1 MTRAH
6 EDSRATPHLGGV
18 TAILVFAFTLVA
30 FVAESELTG
39 YVQSSLGFRVSFS
52 KFSNFVAHS
61 SFSIIFP
68 LHLLYLVVWTG
79 HSHRRLLN
87 GLRIAITKHL
97 EPPSRRSG
105 TPLSR
110 TPFPTFK
117 FVRLVFLMTL
127 GVTIPAL
134 MWFAAVSMAPVA
146 DVTAIWNTNAFF
158 AYLITVHLFKLPWE
172 FRKLAAVLLAT
183 IGVLAVV
190 YGGIQDST
198 EMAPEAGNP
207 SSPSTTSAYTWPLM
221 GDLLT
226 LVASVGYGL
235 YQVLY
240 KRHAAL
246 PSDPEFEPEPSVGG
260 GGRGVYAHPSRAS
273 ATSRDTPEVHHDAV
287 YPPPFGFHANFLTS
301 AIGIVTFS
309 VLWIFIPILHFMG
322 AEPFR
327 FPNTLHIALSVLGI
341 GITGVAFNSGFMIL
355 LGVWG
360 PIITSVGNLLTIVL
374 VYAWDIL
381 IGGAADLITTWSLL
395 GAGGIVVAFGILAYD
410 MWRTA

>member
-1 MTRAH
+1 MS
-6 EDSRATPHLGGV
+6 D
-18 TAILVFAFTLVA
+18 FA
-30 FVAESELTG
+30 
-39 YVQSSLGFRVSFS
+39 
-52 KFSNFVAHS
+52 
-61 SFSIIFP
+61 
-68 LHLLYLVVWTG
+68 
-79 HSHRRLLN
+79 
-87 GLRIAITKHL
+87 
-97 EPPSRRSG
+97 
-105 TPLSR
+105 
-110 TPFPTFK
+110 PFI
-117 FVRLVFLMTL
+117 R
-127 GVTIPAL
+127 
-134 MWFAAVSMAPVA
+134 VA

-198 EMAPEAGNP
+198 EMAPEAGKS

-273 ATSRDTPEVHHDAV
+273 ATSRDTLFTVDGVEEEGEGDDDLDSPEVHHDAV

-341 GITGVAFNSGFMIL
+341 GITGVAFNSGFMVRSPLSAPLTLEPQL
-355 LGVWG
+355 LGLDTD
-360 PIITSVGNLLTIVL
+360 P
-374 VYAWDIL
+374 
-381 IGGAADLITTWSLL
+381 
-395 GAGGIVVAFGILAYD
+395 
-410 MWRTA
+410 